1 MSLILKIENPLKDNL
16 FYESDFLKVDHTKS
30 LRITFFSDVDIV
42 VIIQFSISEEAVIG
56 PENIF
61 NFQRNLWATKNV
73 MTLLPYIKFII
84 KKVDNNQIN
93 EHLIMH
99 VMSNKVLQEQNEA
112 PRSIVR
118 SVESNDEGKHELR
131 SKSPFSRF
139 KNKNKVKESI
149 DHRMPSFC
157 PRNSL
162 IVGGFNNNLIS
173 IPPPLSGIKSVL
185 MFDGNMFYWSEID
198 EINNEPR
205 ISWKI

>member
-1 MSLILKIENPLKDNL
+1 
-16 FYESDFLKVDHTKS
+16 
-30 LRITFFSDVDIV
+30 
-42 VIIQFSISEEAVIG
+42 
-56 PENIF
+56 
-61 NFQRNLWATKNV
+61 

-112 PRSIVR
+112 PKAIVR
-118 SVESNDEGKHELR
+118 SVESNDESKVELR

-139 KNKNKVKESI
+139 KKNKVKESQQV
-149 DHRMPSFC
+149 DHRMPSFV

-173 IPPPLSGIKSVL
+173 IPPPLSGVKSVL